1 MKKLIATTILLCLGT
16 GMALAE
22 GGGDGNLYV
31 SKTMQQVRS
40 GSYGTQIDQNGQERF
55 LGR

>member
-22 GGGDGNLYV
+22 GGSDGNLYV
-31 SKTMQQVRS
+31 SKTMQQVQS
-40 GSYGTQIDQNGQERF
+40 GSYAAQIDQNGQERF

>member
-1 MKKLIATTILLCLGT
+1 MKTLIATTILLCLGS

-22 GGGDGNLYV
+22 GDSGGLYAF
-31 SKTMQQVRS
+31 KTMRQVQS
-40 GSYGTQIDQNGQERF
+40 GDAAAHITQNGEESL

>member
-1 MKKLIATTILLCLGT
+1 VKTLIATTILLCLGS

-22 GGGDGNLYV
+22 GDSGGLYAF
-31 SKTMQQVRS
+31 KTMRQVQS
-40 GSYGTQIDQNGQERF
+40 GNTAVRITQNGEERF